1 MSLIERLF
9 ESLLFRSRW
18 LLAPLYLGMV
28 LSLVLLVIK
37 FVQKFIATAMG
48 FLELSSTGMI
58 LDVLGLVDIVLIG
71 NLLLIVLFSGYE
83 NFVSKLDVVK
93 DHVDKPE
100 WMGKVGYSD
109 VKLKII
115 GSVVAISTIELL
127 RAFMNIGNFDKTE
140 VAWMIGLHLCFVVSG
155 VLFALMERL
164 AHRRHFGA

>member
-1 MSLIERLF
+1 MSVIESVF

-18 LLAPLYLGMV
+18 LLAPLYLGIV
-28 LSLVLLVIK
+28 LLLVLLVMK
-37 FVQKFIATAMG
+37 FVQKFIVIAMHS
-48 FLELSSTGMI
+48 LDSTSTELI
-58 LDVLGLVDIVLIG
+58 LDLLGLVDIVLIS

-100 WMGKVGYSD
+100 WMGKVNYSD

-115 GSVVAISTIELL
+115 GSVVAVSTIELL
-127 RAFMNIGNFDKTE
+127 RAFMNIHNFDKTD
-140 VAWMIGLHLCFVVSG
+140 VTWMIGLHLCFVVSG

-164 AHRRHFGA
+164 AHRQH

>member
-1 MSLIERLF
+1 MNLIERLF

-18 LLAPLYLGMV
+18 LLAPLYLGVV
-28 LSLVLLVIK
+28 LSMALLVMKFMQK
-37 FVQKFIATAMG
+37 FVATAMNA
-48 FLELSSTGMI
+48 LEMSGTDLI
-58 LDVLGLVDIVLIG
+58 LAVLGLVDIVLIG

-127 RAFMNIGNFDKTE
+127 RAFMNIHNFDKAD
-140 VAWMIGLHLCFVVSG
+140 VAWMMGLHLCFVVSG
-155 VLFALMERL
+155 VLFALMEWL
-164 AHRRHFGA
+164 AHQAHRGD